1 MLSMDFPSNLLVILP
16 QFCWLIPFQSLQS
29 WWFFNE
35 ISQSLISFIKL
46 TDKVWLVDIEYLQV
60 SKRMMTWKQFFF
72 QPIHLR
78 PDRQIGSSADF
89 PGRKE
94 NMTDPMDGNVF
105 NLRNGQSFLAWQ
117 DGSNSCGKSALV
129 QNGEKNRVLLGLASP
144 LLLAPNTYTRFGD
157 IRNMSETKI
166 DIRKNH
172 TKCVSSPVFLR

>member
-72 QPIHLR
+72 PTHPSKTRSSNWIIPRLSGAKRKH
-78 PDRQIGSSADF
+78 DRSN
-89 PGRKE
+89 GRKC
-94 NMTDPMDGNVF
+94 F
-105 NLRNGQSFLAWQ
+105 QSAQRTVLSCVARRFQFLW
-117 DGSNSCGKSALV
+117 K
-129 QNGEKNRVLLGLASP
+129 
-144 LLLAPNTYTRFGD
+144 
-157 IRNMSETKI
+157 
-166 DIRKNH
+166 
-172 TKCVSSPVFLR
+172 KCTGAKWWKKQSSFRARITTVVST